1 MRVTKEVADI
11 LNLTFDEAI
20 REHHEYVTPELLLYE
35 IAARDT
41 FREAF
46 ENCGGDTDMLRDNLR
61 EYMEQNLAFDAD
73 GAREEPRRKGKP
85 PTVLGRKQEMVLTM
99 ICGPR

>member
-11 LNLTFDEAI
+11 LNLTFDEGI

-46 ENCGGDTDMLRDNLR
+46 ENCGGDTDMLRDIWNRIWRLMR
-61 EYMEQNLAFDAD
+61 TAA
-73 GAREEPRRKGKP
+73 GRSRRRKGKP

>member
-61 EYMEQNLAFDAD
+61 EYMEQNLASDAD
-73 GAREEPRRKGKP
+73 GSPGGTGGGRGSPRQFWAGSR
-85 PTVLGRKQEMVLTM
+85 
-99 ICGPR
+99 IWF

>member
-61 EYMEQNLAFDAD
+61 EYMEQQHMLVSDRVFSYVSIYLFVILN
-73 GAREEPRRKGKP
+73 RKINKSLRN
-85 PTVLGRKQEMVLTM
+85 VL
-99 ICGPR
+99 

>member
-46 ENCGGDTDMLRDNLR
+46 ENCGGDTDML
-61 EYMEQNLAFDAD
+61 
-73 GAREEPRRKGKP
+73 G
-85 PTVLGRKQEMVLTM
+85 
-99 ICGPR
+99 

>member
-61 EYMEQNLAFDAD
+61 EYMNRIWRLMRTAA
-73 GAREEPRRKGKP
+73 GRNRRRKGKP